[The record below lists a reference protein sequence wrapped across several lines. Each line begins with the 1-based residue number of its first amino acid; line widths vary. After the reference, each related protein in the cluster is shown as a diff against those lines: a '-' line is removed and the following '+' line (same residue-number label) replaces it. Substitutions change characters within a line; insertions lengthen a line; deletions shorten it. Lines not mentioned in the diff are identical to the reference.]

1 MSIERRK
8 KLIRIVERV
17 AVGLLLLDALL
28 YFIVIQPTRSMT
40 QQQFERSNEARL
52 RIQKEE
58 KQLKR
63 LEWYKESVPMT
74 EKEVASFLADQVQS
88 KRKSFTRATRL
99 VRELADQS
107 GLDISGGISYRMD
120 VTRDEPLDRMN
131 ITVLVKGPFNSL
143 MNFAH
148 GLETTSD
155 DFFVIHDFNF
165 DSSTEGAK
173 LALKLSA
180 DLYLTR

>member
-1 MSIERRK
+1 MSMERRK
-8 KLIRIVERV
+8 RVIRIVERT
-17 AVGLLLLDALL
+17 ALGIMLLDALL
-28 YFIVIQPTRSMT
+28 YFVVIQPTRSMT
-40 QQQFERSNEARL
+40 QQTFERSNQVRL
-52 RIQKEE
+52 RVLNEE
-58 KQLKR
+58 TQLKR

-74 EKEVASFLADQVQS
+74 EKEVESFLSDQVQS

-99 VRELADQS
+99 VRDLADQS
-107 GLDISGGISYRMD
+107 GLDFSGGISYRMD
-120 VTRDEPLDRMN
+120 AARDEPLDRMN

-155 DFFVIHDFNF
+155 DFFVIHDFSF
-165 DSSTEGAK
+165 DYAEGGK

-180 DLYLTR
+180 DLYLTP